1 MGEHSVDS
9 TMKDTSTRRKFLAG
23 SAAAAAAGIGAA
35 LATRPALAQ
44 EPGAAAPAA
53 EPAVRFTGPKV
64 TQITM
69 VVKDAEKVARH
80 FTDVFG
86 PSWRFYEFRPTRLVL
101 YDKTL
106 GDGACVLK
114 LAVGSCG
121 GHSFKLV
128 QPVSGQSSYADFLAR
143 EGEGYYSIGLG
154 VQPNHDQMVESL
166 RHAGVGIEMQGEV
179 GDGSKFTVLRTSADL
194 GLRLELDSPS
204 TKPSAANLRQTGTHL
219 ASKPGIIDM
228 DLPVVSSG
236 RRFTQIGIV
245 VKDDKAVARRYE
257 ELLGV
262 TGWRFIPIPVSAAAY
277 RGQALSEAELPSAT
291 VDQAVAYIG
300 DTQIELLCPN
310 DQSPGGVH
318 RHFLDKHGSGN
329 GFQHLMISPSAGNRQ
344 EALAL
349 LEKAGFKPEWTAT
362 VHIGKFTGSGDYI
375 GMEEQLGGFL
385 LEFNG

>member
-23 SAAAAAAGIGAA
+23 SAAAAAAAAGIGAA

-114 LAVGSCG
+114 LAVGSWG

-128 QPVSGQSSYADFLAR
+128 QPVSG
-143 EGEGYYSIGLG
+143 
-154 VQPNHDQMVESL
+154 
-166 RHAGVGIEMQGEV
+166 
-179 GDGSKFTVLRTSADL
+179 
-194 GLRLELDSPS
+194 
-204 TKPSAANLRQTGTHL
+204 
-219 ASKPGIIDM
+219 
-228 DLPVVSSG
+228 
-236 RRFTQIGIV
+236 
-245 VKDDKAVARRYE
+245 
-257 ELLGV
+257 
-262 TGWRFIPIPVSAAAY
+262 
-277 RGQALSEAELPSAT
+277 
-291 VDQAVAYIG
+291 
-300 DTQIELLCPN
+300 
-310 DQSPGGVH
+310 
-318 RHFLDKHGSGN
+318 
-329 GFQHLMISPSAGNRQ
+329 
-344 EALAL
+344 
-349 LEKAGFKPEWTAT
+349 
-362 VHIGKFTGSGDYI
+362 
-375 GMEEQLGGFL
+375 
-385 LEFNG
+385 

>member
-1 MGEHSVDS
+1 MDADKQK
-9 TMKDTSTRRKFLAG
+9 TTTRRDFLAA
-23 SAAAAAAGIGAA
+23 SATAAGIGAA
-35 LATRPALAQ
+35 LAAGPALAQ
-44 EPGAAAPAA
+44 APGSAAPGAAAAA
-53 EPAVRFTGPKV
+53 ESVVKFIGPKV

-80 FTDVFG
+80 FTEVFG
-86 PSWRFYEFRPTRLVL
+86 PSWKFYDFRPTQIVL
-101 YDKTL
+101 NDKPL
-106 GDGACVLK
+106 PDAKCVLK

-121 GHSFKLV
+121 GHTFKLV
-128 QPVSGQSSYADFLAR
+128 QPVSGPSSYAEFLAK

-154 VQPNHDQMVESL
+154 VQPGHDQMVEAL
-166 RHAGVGIEMQGEV
+166 KAAGVGIEMQGEP
-179 GDGSKFTVLRTSADL
+179 GDGSKFTVLQTAADL
-194 GLRLELDSPS
+194 GLRLELDSPT
-204 TKPSAANLRQTGTHL
+204 TKPSADNLRQTGAHL
-219 ASKPGIIDM
+219 ATKPGIIDM

-257 ELLGV
+257 QLLGV

-277 RGQALSEAELPSAT
+277 RGQPLTEAELPSAT

-329 GFQHLMISPSAGNRQ
+329 GFQHLMISPSAGNRV
-344 EALAL
+344 EALAAMA
-349 LEKAGFKPEWTAT
+349 KAGFKPEWTAT
-362 VHIGKFTGSGDYI
+362 VHIGKMTGNGDYI
-375 GMEEQLGGFL
+375 GMEDQLGGFL